1 MGNVTKAFLNEDEFE
16 GAYERFL
23 ADLPQ
28 AGRRITDSHD
38 RMESSFRDYL
48 DAFEKWVFRH
58 AYESGYAA
66 AVAADGRAPKRYRVR
81 FWLEDQDGREE
92 HMEFGT
98 MARYEKNAVE
108 NGDLF
113 SGSNPYAMLDEENV
127 EERHRYEAVAY
138 PTFEV

>member
-1 MGNVTKAFLNEDEFE
+1 MKQEADMPRATPRAFASEAELEA
-16 GAYERFL
+16 AYERFL

-28 AGRRITDSHD
+28 AGRAVTDSHD
-38 RMESSFRDYL
+38 RMEECFRDYL

-66 AVAADGRAPKRYRVR
+66 AVAADSGAPKRYRVR

-98 MARYEKNAVE
+98 MAQAQAFYDSRGGKAEIQEYI
-108 NGDLF
+108 
-113 SGSNPYAMLDEENV
+113 
-127 EERHRYEAVAY
+127 EERHRYEAVVY
-138 PTFEV
+138 PSFEV

>member
-1 MGNVTKAFLNEDEFE
+1 MWMGNVTKAFLSEDEFE

-28 AGRRITDSHD
+28 AGRRIADCHE

-66 AVAADGRAPKRYRVR
+66 AVAAGSGAPKRYRVR

-98 MARYEKNAVE
+98 MAQAQAFYDSRGGKAEIQEYI
-108 NGDLF
+108 
-113 SGSNPYAMLDEENV
+113 

-138 PTFEV
+138 PMFEV

>member
-23 ADLPQ
+23 ANLPQ
-28 AGRRITDSHD
+28 AGRAVTDSHD
-38 RMESSFRDYL
+38 RMEECFRDYL

-66 AVAADGRAPKRYRVR
+66 AVAADSGAPKRYRVR

-98 MARYEKNAVE
+98 MAQAQAFYDSRGGKAEIQEYIE
-108 NGDLF
+108 G
-113 SGSNPYAMLDEENV
+113 
-127 EERHRYEAVAY
+127 RHGYEAVVY